1 MGCCALEGGDAV
13 SAIPIRNLMNCAAQ
27 PFRWRQQEE
36 LEMNPKRSKSRHG
49 RKMPMVHPNAAAID
63 VGATM
68 HMAAV
73 RADRTPEPV
82 RSFGTF
88 TADLH
93 RLVDWFT
100 QCGVETVVM
109 ESTSVYWIPVFELLD
124 ARGFTVFLVNARD
137 AKHVPGRKT
146 DVSDAQWLQRLH
158 SYGLLRA
165 SFRPKGQIAELRS
178 YVRQRERLLE
188 YAASHIQHMQK
199 ALTEMN
205 LQLHHVVADITGA
218 TGLRIIRAI
227 LAGERD
233 PEALAA
239 LRHYSCHSSAET
251 IAKALTGSYRAEH
264 LFALEQALALYT
276 AYREKA
282 SACDVRIEAVLKE
295 LSIHRGRDHGAV
307 PPPRRRHRTDQVNA
321 LAFDVRAALFALL
334 GKDIT
339 AIDGLGAYLSLKLIA
354 ECGDDLSSW
363 PSAKHF
369 TSWLGLAPSNKV
381 SGGKMLSSR
390 TRRSGGR
397 AAALLRLAAVAVGR
411 TDTALGAFYRR
422 LSSRIGKAKAVTATA
437 RKVAVLFYNAVRH
450 GMEYV
455 DPGASSYETRYRTR
469 VVKSAPACQGIRVC
483 SPALGAQSWCRR
495 FLGIVLQRQLA
506 DLGVQRLHVDGRW
519 SRTVAAA
526 GTEHIGSSAFELRF
540 PRCDLIGMDVKLL
553 RQLSQRSIA
562 LDGGKRHLRLE
573 GRCVGPARS
582 SLHGRS

>member
-1 MGCCALEGGDAV
+1 
-13 SAIPIRNLMNCAAQ
+13 MN
-27 PFRWRQQEE
+27 R
-36 LEMNPKRSKSRHG
+36 KRSKSKLNRT
-49 RKMPMVHPNAAAID
+49 MPMVHPNAAAID

-73 RADRTPEPV
+73 GADRTTEPV

-88 TADLH
+88 TNDLH

-100 QCGVETVVM
+100 ECGVETVVM
-109 ESTSVYWIPVFELLD
+109 ESTSVYWIPIFELLD

-165 SFRPKGQIAELRS
+165 SFRPKGQIAELRA

-205 LQLHHVVADITGA
+205 LQLHHVVADITGS

-233 PEALAA
+233 PEVLAC
-239 LRHYSCHSSAET
+239 LRHYSCHSSVET
-251 IAKALTGSYRAEH
+251 IAKALTGNYRAEH
-264 LFALEQALALYT
+264 LFALEQALALYD

-295 LSIHRGRDHGAV
+295 LSSNRGLGHGSV
-307 PPPRRRHRTDQVNA
+307 PPASRRRHRTDQANA
-321 LAFDVRAALFALL
+321 LAFDVRSALFALL

-339 AIDGLGAYLSLKLIA
+339 TIDGLGPYLSLKLIA

-397 AAALLRLAAVAVGR
+397 AAALLRLAAVTVGR

-437 RKVAVLFYNAVRH
+437 RKIAVLFYNAVRH

-469 VVKSAPACQGIRVC
+469 VVNN
-483 SPALGAQSWCRR
+483 LHRR
-495 FLGIVLQRQLA
+495 AKAFGFVLQPLEPKA
-506 DLGVQRLHVDGRW
+506 G
-519 SRTVAAA
+519 AAV
-526 GTEHIGSSAFELRF
+526 S
-540 PRCDLIGMDVKLL
+540 
-553 RQLSQRSIA
+553 
-562 LDGGKRHLRLE
+562 
-573 GRCVGPARS
+573 
-582 SLHGRS
+582 

>member
-1 MGCCALEGGDAV
+1 
-13 SAIPIRNLMNCAAQ
+13 MN
-27 PFRWRQQEE
+27 R
-36 LEMNPKRSKSRHG
+36 KKSKSKVDRT
-49 RKMPMVHPNAAAID
+49 MPMVHPNAAAID

-73 RADRTPEPV
+73 GADHALEPV

-88 TADLH
+88 TADLDQ
-93 RLVDWFT
+93 LVKWFVE
-100 QCGVETVVM
+100 CGVETVVM
-109 ESTSVYWIPVFELLD
+109 ESTSVYWIPIFELLD
-124 ARGFTVFLVNARD
+124 ARGFAVFLVNARD

-158 SYGLLRA
+158 TFGLLRA
-165 SFRPKGQIAELRS
+165 SFRPKGQIAELRA

-233 PEALAA
+233 PETLAC
-239 LRHYSCHSSAET
+239 LRHYSCHSSVET

-264 LFALEQALALYT
+264 LFALDQALALYD
-276 AYREKA
+276 AYHEKA

-295 LSIHRGRDHGAV
+295 LTIHRGHDHGSA
-307 PPPRRRHRTDQVNA
+307 PPVSRRRNRTDQANA
-321 LAFDVRAALFALL
+321 LAFDVRASLFGLL
-334 GKDIT
+334 GKDVT
-339 AIDGLGAYLSLKLIA
+339 TIDGLGPYLSLKLIA
-354 ECGDDLSSW
+354 ECGDDLTSW

-397 AAALLRLAAVAVGR
+397 AAALLRLAAVTVGR

-437 RKVAVLFYNAVRH
+437 RKIAVLFYNAVRH
-450 GMEYV
+450 GMDYV

-469 VVKSAPACQGIRVC
+469 VINN
-483 SPALGAQSWCRR
+483 LHRR
-495 FLGIVLQRQLA
+495 AKAFGFVLQPLEP
-506 DLGVQRLHVDGRW
+506 G
-519 SRTVAAA
+519 A
-526 GTEHIGSSAFELRF
+526 GAVS
-540 PRCDLIGMDVKLL
+540 
-553 RQLSQRSIA
+553 
-562 LDGGKRHLRLE
+562 
-573 GRCVGPARS
+573 
-582 SLHGRS
+582 

>member
-1 MGCCALEGGDAV
+1 MSAGG
-13 SAIPIRNLMNCAAQ
+13 S
-27 PFRWRQQEE
+27 
-36 LEMNPKRSKSRHG
+36 EMNRKKSKSKVDRT
-49 RKMPMVHPNAAAID
+49 MPMVHPNAAAID

-73 RADRTPEPV
+73 RADRALEPV

-88 TADLH
+88 TADLDQ
-93 RLVDWFT
+93 LVDWFT
-100 QCGVETVVM
+100 ECGVETVVM
-109 ESTSVYWIPVFELLD
+109 ESTSVYWIPIFELLD

-137 AKHVPGRKT
+137 AKHVPGRKS

-158 SYGLLRA
+158 SFGLLRA
-165 SFRPKGQIAELRS
+165 SFRPKGHIAELRA

-233 PEALAA
+233 PEALAC
-239 LRHYSCHSSAET
+239 LRHYNCHSNAET

-264 LFALEQALALYT
+264 LFALDQALALYD
-276 AYREKA
+276 AYHEKA

-295 LSIHRGRDHGAV
+295 LSIHRGRDHGSA
-307 PPPRRRHRTDQVNA
+307 PPASRRRNRTDQANA
-321 LAFDVRAALFALL
+321 LAFDVRAALFGLL
-334 GKDIT
+334 GKDVT
-339 AIDGLGAYLSLKLIA
+339 AIDGLGPYLSLKLIA

-397 AAALLRLAAVAVGR
+397 AAALLRLAAVTVGR

-437 RKVAVLFYNAVRH
+437 RKIAVLFYNAVRH
-450 GMEYV
+450 GMDYV

-469 VVKSAPACQGIRVC
+469 VIKN
-483 SPALGAQSWCRR
+483 LHRR
-495 FLGIVLQRQLA
+495 AKAFGFVLQPLEPKV
-506 DLGVQRLHVDGRW
+506 G
-519 SRTVAAA
+519 AAV
-526 GTEHIGSSAFELRF
+526 S
-540 PRCDLIGMDVKLL
+540 
-553 RQLSQRSIA
+553 
-562 LDGGKRHLRLE
+562 
-573 GRCVGPARS
+573 
-582 SLHGRS
+582 